1 MKKRISLLF
10 LFAGLVQLLNAQQTN
25 ESIFD
30 KTDAYLKETI
40 DSLQIIG
47 LNYAILIDNEIVHMK
62 SFGLANAQLK
72 VPMTIDNSFPVA
84 SISKLFSSI
93 ALHKLLSTNNRDVNE
108 TVADFLPNR
117 KDLPESWQKATLK
130 QLLSHTSGIPD
141 QIDYQI
147 FLAPESEKVVIDAL
161 KDKPFSSEPGTESKY
176 NATGFLIVRAI
187 IEKLANQDFVSYMQ
201 KEYFDK
207 YELGSAKYGG
217 FKEVIPNRVT
227 CYQNIDDNLE
237 MFPLNYSP
245 PMFAGAGLNISI
257 IDLVKW
263 FQVLQNE
270 QILTKKQLEKIWT
283 PIKLNNGKNG
293 SFGLGW
299 ESYVLQDGYRMVGHG
314 GAGISS
320 FRHYWNELNN
330 QNITVVLLT
339 NGAYDWKI
347 RPNQINTNIASI
359 IIENE

>member
-1 MKKRISLLF
+1 
-10 LFAGLVQLLNAQQTN
+10 
-25 ESIFD
+25 
-30 KTDAYLKETI
+30 
-40 DSLQIIG
+40 
-47 LNYAILIDNEIVHMK
+47 
-62 SFGLANAQLK
+62 
-72 VPMTIDNSFPVA
+72 
-84 SISKLFSSI
+84 
-93 ALHKLLSTNNRDVNE
+93 
-108 TVADFLPNR
+108 
-117 KDLPESWQKATLK
+117 
-130 QLLSHTSGIPD
+130 
-141 QIDYQI
+141 
-147 FLAPESEKVVIDAL
+147 
-161 KDKPFSSEPGTESKY
+161 
-176 NATGFLIVRAI
+176 
-187 IEKLANQDFVSYMQ
+187 MQ

-270 QILTKKQLEKIWT
+270 QILTKKQLEKVWT

-314 GAGISS
+314 GAEISS

-330 QNITVVLLT
+330 QNITVILLT